1 MIFVIIGGCVF
12 VLVCASEPHPH
23 PYTMLFGVN
32 DESIELLRYYHVEAA
47 AITNPFITGIKL
59 EFISH

>member
-12 VLVCASEPHPH
+12 VLVCASEPPH
-23 PYTMLFGVN
+23 AMLFSVN
-32 DESIELLRYYHVEAA
+32 DKSIELLRDYHVEAA
-47 AITNPFITGIKL
+47 AFTNPFITGIKL